1 MDSLSATNMWW
12 GTLGTVRAF
21 PSFHPA
27 RDVKE
32 IQSALERKDSGTL
45 VRILSNRS
53 NAQRQ
58 VIANTFQEITAKDLS
73 AALKKVLSGDLEDLL
88 VHLLLLPE
96 QLEARRLQ
104 QAMVGLGTDE
114 ETLLE
119 ILCTRSGKRLQEI
132 AGSYG
137 QMFRKDL
144 EKELRGET
152 SGDFSKLV
160 VSLLKK
166 EATPA
171 SVHRDIQALTVS
183 LNGKKADPGPW
194 IDILTSRELEHLDK
208 VLMGVELENGQT
220 VEELVEKRFSGD
232 LRLGFRVLVQC
243 IQNPEVY
250 LAKRLATMKTPLVH
264 GIMVSHS
271 EEDLLMIR
279 AAFLKLTKKS
289 LYSTLQNHF
298 KGEHL
303 QALLA
308 ICRSE
313 D

>member
-160 VSLLKK
+160 VSLLK
-166 EATPA
+166 
-171 SVHRDIQALTVS
+171 ALTVS